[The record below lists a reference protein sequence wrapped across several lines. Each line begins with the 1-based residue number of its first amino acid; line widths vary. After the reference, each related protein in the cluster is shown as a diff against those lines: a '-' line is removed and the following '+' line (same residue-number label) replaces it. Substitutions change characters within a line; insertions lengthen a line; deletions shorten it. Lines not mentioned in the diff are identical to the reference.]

1 MKKFDCTDSGNVERL
16 LAYCGARFRY
26 VPTWQRFMV
35 WDGVRWVP
43 DPKGTQLLG
52 MTAEVAERV
61 KAEAVAADE
70 KEDADRLWSWY
81 SATRSAARRKAM
93 VELSRGEAAALA
105 RPEAFDAKPLLFNA
119 ANGTVDLTDGTLH
132 PFKSADMLTQVADVV
147 YNPKAKAPLWETF
160 LAEVLPDP
168 EVREFLQTYVGYC
181 LSGSVKERLIVVF
194 YGLGRN
200 GKSVLLRVLY
210 ALLGPYCGT
219 IRPDMLLAKGHDP
232 HPTEEA
238 ALLGK
243 RLVVTSEV
251 QKNRRFDEQK
261 VKGLTGGDV
270 RAARRMHEDFW
281 DLTPTAKIIVAANH
295 KPGVNDASDSFWD
308 RMALVPFK
316 VRIPD
321 EKVDKD
327 LLAKLSNEL
336 PGILNW
342 AVEGAKRWN
351 SSGITIPAAIK
362 EAGDTYRASEDKMSE
377 FVADCLEFTPLGQ
390 IKFNDVMELATEWFK
405 KNNLFAPPDKA
416 IAERLAEGG
425 AERYRTAEG
434 RFWRGVTLRNK
445 KAKAAKPPWMK

>member
-16 LAYCGARFRY
+16 LAYCGNRFRY

-61 KAEAVAADE
+61 KAEAAAADDKDE
-70 KEDADRLWSWY
+70 ADRLWSWW
-81 SATRSAARRKAM
+81 SASRSAARRKAM

-105 RPEAFDAKPLLFNA
+105 RPETFDARPMLFNA
-119 ANGTVDLTDGTLH
+119 ENGTIDLTTGELH

-147 YNPKAKAPLWETF
+147 FNPKAKAPLWEQF

-210 ALLGPYCGT
+210 SLLGPYCGT

-251 QKNRRFDEQK
+251 QKGRRFDEQK

-295 KPGVNDASDSFWD
+295 KPGVSDASDSFWD

-327 LLAKLSNEL
+327 LLDKLSNEL

-342 AVEGAKRWN
+342 AVAGAVRWSKN
-351 SSGITIPAAIK
+351 GITVPAAIRD
-362 EAGDTYRASEDKMSE
+362 AGDSYRASEDRLAE
-377 FVADCLEFTPLGQ
+377 FFADCIEFTPLGQ
-390 IKFNDVMELATEWFK
+390 LKHSDVMELAKEWAG
-405 KNNLFAPPDKA
+405 KNNVFVPSDKA
-416 IAERLAEGG
+416 IGERLQEGG
-425 AERYRTAEG
+425 AERYRSNNA
-434 RFWRGVTLRNK
+434 RYWRGISARNTK
-445 KAKAAKPPWMK
+445 TKSAKPPWMK